1 MTIARAA
8 MLLALGLGPLAAAAA
23 EVGEVKTVAGTA
35 YVTRGEARLD
45 CVPGLAL
52 EQADIVRTLADG
64 TVGITFIDNTR
75 FSAGPNTTLRLA
87 RFRFDR
93 TTHEGEL
100 DATLETGTLAVTSGK
115 LARQSPE
122 QMKVRTRTSIL
133 GVRGTRFA
141 VEVR

>member
-1 MTIARAA
+1 MR
-8 MLLALGLGPLAAAAA
+8 LAAALLLTTGMLGPGGLAA
-23 EVGEVKTVAGTA
+23 NEVGQIKTVTGTA
-35 YVTRGEARLD
+35 YVLRGDARIA
-45 CVPGLAL
+45 CAPGLAL
-52 EQADIVRTLADG
+52 EQADTVRTEADG
-64 TVGITFIDNTR
+64 SLGITFIDNTR

-100 DATLETGTLAVTSGK
+100 DATLERGTLAVSSGK
-115 LARQSPE
+115 LAKQSPE

>member
-8 MLLALGLGPLAAAAA
+8 MLLALGLGPLAAA
-23 EVGEVKTVAGTA
+23 EVGEVKTVTGTA

-52 EQADIVRTLADG
+52 EQADIVRTEADG

-75 FSAGPNTTLRLA
+75 FSAGPSTTLRLA

-100 DATLETGTLAVTSGK
+100 DATLEAGTLAVSSGK
-115 LARQSPE
+115 LARQAPE
-122 QMKVRTRTSIL
+122 QMKIRTRSSIL